1 VAGNLAA
8 ALLDVATKILQGYL
22 IPVWLSIVYAAPIIF
37 LAVGAVFLVVL
48 LYILFFNR
56 RLSRRRK

>member
-1 VAGNLAA
+1 MAGNLAA

>member
-37 LAVGAVFLVVL
+37 LAVGVVFLVVL

-56 RLSRRRK
+56 RVSRRRK

>member
-1 VAGNLAA
+1 MAGNLAA

-37 LAVGAVFLVVL
+37 LAVGVVFLVVL

-56 RLSRRRK
+56 RVSRRRK

>member
-1 VAGNLAA
+1 M
-8 ALLDVATKILQGYL
+8 DVATKILQGYL

-37 LAVGAVFLVVL
+37 LAVGVVFLVVL

-56 RLSRRRK
+56 RVSRRRK